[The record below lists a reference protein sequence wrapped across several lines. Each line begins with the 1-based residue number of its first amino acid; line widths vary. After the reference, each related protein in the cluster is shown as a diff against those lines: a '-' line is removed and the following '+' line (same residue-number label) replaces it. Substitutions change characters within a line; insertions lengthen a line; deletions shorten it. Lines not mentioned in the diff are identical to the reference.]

1 MNKVLSPCRAIYK
14 LVRKAPVSVPLVPVM
29 GGNLV
34 TSSRQNHNEPPPGT
48 GATDPSLLEKARK
61 TPDRMTQEDWR
72 EVLSS
77 VQYQVHQLEGI

>member
-1 MNKVLSPCRAIYK
+1 MNKLVSPCRGIYN
-14 LVRKAPVSVPLVPVM
+14 LVRQVPVSVPLVPVM